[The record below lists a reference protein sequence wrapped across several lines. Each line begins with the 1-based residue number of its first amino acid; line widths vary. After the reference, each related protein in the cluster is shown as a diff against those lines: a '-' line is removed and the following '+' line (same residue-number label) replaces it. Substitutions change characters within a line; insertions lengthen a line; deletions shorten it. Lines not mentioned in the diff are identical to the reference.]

1 MSIVGIR
8 SEIHQI
14 ISTIRPLDGLEEQHI
29 RFVLDWIESGSEIF
43 RIEKPA
49 TPDTHLVAYF
59 VIASLEMNQILLV
72 DHKKAELWLPPG
84 GHVDPGEDPKETV
97 RREAKEELG
106 IDAEFLF
113 DEPLLLT
120 VTKTVGNV
128 AEHTD
133 VSLWYLLKGD
143 PNQVLDYDPHEFH
156 QIHWFGINEIPF
168 EKSDP
173 YMKRFIEKMLRDQ
186 TWKSYQ
192 SSAFDYARNVEGF
205 HPHKEAERFLA
216 LIPSGGAIIDIGCG
230 SGRDVKKFSEMG
242 FHVTGIDFS
251 PSMIEI
257 ARSNAPKAT
266 FKIIDMHSLDLEET
280 FDAAWA
286 NASLLHISKIHL
298 PKVLEKIFRIL
309 NNNGLFYIKMK
320 QGSHEGIEI
329 DARYDSL
336 PKFYSYFEESELKRM
351 LIEAGFD
358 LLDVFTT
365 GKESSY
371 QTHPYIHAFCKKSL
385 CKFSKERYVSK

>member
-1 MSIVGIR
+1 MSKDDLR
-8 SEIHQI
+8 KKIHHL
-14 ISTIRPLDGLEEQHI
+14 ISSMNPLDNIEMEHI
-29 RFVLDWIESGSEIF
+29 RFALDWIESGSEIF

-49 TPDTHLVAYF
+49 TPDIHLVSYF
-59 VIASLEMNQILLV
+59 VMVSSEMNQILLV
-72 DHKKAELWLPPG
+72 DHKKAGLWLPPG

-128 AEHTD
+128 ARHTD

-143 PNQVLDYDPHEFH
+143 PSQVLDYDSNEFH
-156 QIHWFGINEIPF
+156 QIHWFGINKIPF
-168 EKSDP
+168 DNTDP
-173 YMKRFIEKMLRDQ
+173 HMQRFIEKMLRNH
-186 TWKSYQ
+186 TWKSYE
-192 SSAFDYARNVEGF
+192 SSACDYARNVDGL
-205 HPHKEAERFLA
+205 HPYKEAEKFLS
-216 LIPSGGAIIDIGCG
+216 LIPPGGSIIDIGCG
-230 SGRDVKKFSEMG
+230 SGRDVKKFSQHG

-257 ARSNAPKAT
+257 AKSNAPKAT
-266 FKIIDMHSLDLEET
+266 FKILDMHSLNLEET

-286 NASLLHISKIHL
+286 NASLLHIRKIHL
-298 PKVLEKIFRIL
+298 PKVLEKIFSVL
-309 NNNGLFYIKMK
+309 NDNGLFYIKMK
-320 QGSHEGIEI
+320 QGGHEGVEI
-329 DARYDSL
+329 DNRYENL
-336 PKFYSYFEESELKRM
+336 PKFYAYFEENELKSL

-358 LLDVFTT
+358 LLDMFTT

-371 QTHPYIHAFCKKSL
+371 QTHPYVHAFCKKGQRKL
-385 CKFSKERYVSK
+385 LRETK